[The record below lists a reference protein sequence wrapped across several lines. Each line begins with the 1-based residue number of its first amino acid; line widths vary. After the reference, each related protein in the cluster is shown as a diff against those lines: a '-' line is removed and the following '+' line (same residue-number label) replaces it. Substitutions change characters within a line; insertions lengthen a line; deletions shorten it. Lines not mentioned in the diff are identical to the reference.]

1 MSGYNEVTL
10 VRRLEKECAEFGLA
24 LSHPRNYS
32 GEYGVYIAVKPKDE
46 EAFPVYDRDAELF
59 AGTLED
65 LSTWLRGIEWS
76 RQYDMMIGLSTC
88 EERKRKEQDVRNKQ
102 VVQLIKGERVER
114 LASRDNEDDIEC
126 LLEMMSNSD
135 NSP

>member
-1 MSGYNEVTL
+1 MTL